1 MTLAEAVKRRHSVR
15 SYRNRP
21 IEEET
26 KKALKEEIDKCNEES
41 GLHIQLVTD
50 SPKAFKGLLPHYGKF
65 SGVENYIALIG
76 DKSPSLPEQ
85 CGYYGERLV
94 LLAQQLGLNTC
105 WVGLTYKKVRRDYFL
120 NPGEKLC
127 LVIALG
133 YGTNQGFPHKSKI
146 FSQVCKNTGAVPDWF
161 RHGVHFALLAPTAM
175 NQQKFQ
181 FHLDGNRV
189 TVKAGRGPY
198 SKVDL
203 GIVKYHFEIGAGH
216 SGWSW
221 AK

>member
-1 MTLAEAVKRRHSVR
+1 
-15 SYRNRP
+15 
-21 IEEET
+21 
-26 KKALKEEIDKCNEES
+26 
-41 GLHIQLVTD
+41 
-50 SPKAFKGLLPHYGKF
+50 
-65 SGVENYIALIG
+65 
-76 DKSPSLPEQ
+76 
-85 CGYYGERLV
+85 
-94 LLAQQLGLNTC
+94 
-105 WVGLTYKKVRRDYFL
+105 
-120 NPGEKLC
+120 
-127 LVIALG
+127 
-133 YGTNQGFPHKSKI
+133 
-146 FSQVCKNTGAVPDWF
+146 
-161 RHGVHFALLAPTAM
+161 M